1 MAVCTLTVKPA
12 LEPSL
17 LSNNFYYVTLIFI
30 SLHNAF
36 ISIKPVLSDH
46 LYYVTIFDCSLGR
59 SHKTVLTVFLLW
71 KFFLHTNQF
80 DFIWM
85 STLQWLYST
94 TLYSNHVNIT
104 QVHDTGMKKT
114 QNCFDIFLVQWIH
127 ISSC

>member
-1 MAVCTLTVKPA
+1 M
-12 LEPSL
+12 
-17 LSNNFYYVTLIFI
+17 
-30 SLHNAF
+30 HF

-71 KFFLHTNQF
+71 KFCLQTNQF

-127 ISSC
+127 ISSCYDNLFHSESTFLHARITCFTVNPHFLMLG